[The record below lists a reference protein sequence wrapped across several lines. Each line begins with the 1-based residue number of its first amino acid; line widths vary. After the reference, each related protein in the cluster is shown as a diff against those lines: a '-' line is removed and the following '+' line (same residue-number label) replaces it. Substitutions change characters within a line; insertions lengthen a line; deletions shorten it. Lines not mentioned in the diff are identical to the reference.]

1 MIIDEE
7 ENYRLKSINRSVHNT
22 VILTI
27 NKKLNQKNKQNK
39 IWKINEKTDWKKYE
53 KKLKTE
59 LRNYKVIA
67 DITESNNNLSKLISY
82 AAEQTVEKSKQ
93 NQ

>member
-7 ENYRLKSINRSVHNT
+7 ENYRLKGKIRSEHNT
-22 VILTI
+22 IMLTI

-53 KKLKTE
+53 EKLKTE
-59 LRNYKVIA
+59 LP
-67 DITESNNNLSKLISY
+67 KL
-82 AAEQTVEKSKQ
+82 
-93 NQ
+93 

>member
-1 MIIDEE
+1 M
-7 ENYRLKSINRSVHNT
+7 KKQTGRSM
-22 VILTI
+22 
-27 NKKLNQKNKQNK
+27 KKNK
-39 IWKINEKTDWKKYE
+39 
-53 KKLKTE
+53 KTE